1 MTSCIEI
8 WHEKLDEVKLF
19 LEINGRIPS
28 KTTKDCNEKVLSIW
42 IETQVENKEKCQ
54 HIMLNEEIRDIWDAF
69 KNEHIEY
76 FKSNEKIWR
85 EKLEEAKSFFE
96 IHGKRPSKHA
106 NGEEEEKVLGFWIDN
121 QLKNREKRI
130 YIMSNEEIRDIWD
143 GFKNDY
149 ETYLIDNVE

>member
-1 MTSCIEI
+1 M
-8 WHEKLDEVKLF
+8 K
-19 LEINGRIPS
+19 
-28 KTTKDCNEKVLSIW
+28 
-42 IETQVENKEKCQ
+42 
-54 HIMLNEEIRDIWDAF
+54 DAF

-121 QLKNREKRI
+121 QLKNREKCI